1 MNINLKEFITDD
13 VNIIELFL
21 CKDSDKDTSV
31 IDVNITSDFESIIE
45 KKYKKYKEERYK
57 SYHHKDKV
65 YTYELSSDN
74 QYVSSK
80 ITMKSEI
87 IKNIN
92 NNTNNTNAKPNIFIL
107 SSKIDK
113 FPQYIFP
120 CTNDIDNISTYLI
133 KEFKINNRISLM
145 LRYDYLNG
153 KEDVVSKSFYI
164 EYRHSPNVEIDKIN
178 EYVNNLVAAHVAHV
192 AHI

>member
-1 MNINLKEFITDD
+1 MNINLTEFITDD
-13 VNIIELFL
+13 VNIIEIFL
-21 CKDSDKDTSV
+21 CKCKDSNSDADTNV
-31 IDVNITSDFESIIE
+31 IDVNITSDFESFIE

-80 ITMKSEI
+80 ITMKSEM
-87 IKNIN
+87 IKN
-92 NNTNNTNAKPNIFIL
+92 NNTNIFIL

-133 KEFKINNRISLM
+133 KEYKINNRISLM

-153 KEDVVSKSFYI
+153 CEDKVVSKSFNI
-164 EYRHSPNVEIDKIN
+164 EYKHSPNVEIDKIN
-178 EYVNNLVAAHVAHV
+178 EYVNNLVATQVSHVAYV
-192 AHI
+192 GYT

>member
-1 MNINLKEFITDD
+1 MNINLTEFITDD
-13 VNIIELFL
+13 VNIIEIFL
-21 CKDSDKDTSV
+21 CNDSKDNDSDASISV
-31 IDVNITSDFESIIE
+31 IDVNITSDFESFIE

-80 ITMKSEI
+80 ITMKSEL
-87 IKNIN
+87 IKNN
-92 NNTNNTNAKPNIFIL
+92 NANAKSNLFIL

-120 CTNDIDNISTYLI
+120 CTNDIDNITMYLI

-153 KEDVVSKSFYI
+153 CEDKVVSKSFNI
-164 EYRHSPNVEIDKIN
+164 EYRHSLNVEIDKIN
-178 EYVNNLVAAHVAHV
+178 EYVNNLIAAHVAY
-192 AHI
+192 A

>member
-1 MNINLKEFITDD
+1 MNINLTEFITDD
-13 VNIIELFL
+13 VNIIEIFL
-21 CKDSDKDTSV
+21 CNDSKDNDSDENRSE
-31 IDVNITSDFESIIE
+31 IDVNITSDFESFIE

-80 ITMKSEI
+80 ITMKSEL
-87 IKNIN
+87 IKNN
-92 NNTNNTNAKPNIFIL
+92 NANAKSNLFIL

-120 CTNDIDNISTYLI
+120 CTNDIDNITMYLI

-153 KEDVVSKSFYI
+153 CEDKVVSKSFNI

-178 EYVNNLVAAHVAHV
+178 EYVNNLVAAHVAY
-192 AHI
+192 A

>member
-1 MNINLKEFITDD
+1 MSVVTTRINLRDFITDD
-13 VNIIELFL
+13 VNMVEIYFCNANNHGTGTE
-21 CKDSDKDTSV
+21 
-31 IDVNITSDFESIIE
+31 IDVHITSDIESLIE
-45 KKYKKYKEERYK
+45 KKYKKYKEEKYK

-65 YTYELSSDN
+65 YTYELSNDN

-80 ITMKSEI
+80 ITTHSKHIKS
-87 IKNIN
+87 
-92 NNTNNTNAKPNIFIL
+92 PNIFVL

-120 CTNDIDNISTYLI
+120 CTNDIDNISTYTI

-145 LRYDYLNG
+145 IRDDTSA
-153 KEDVVSKSFYI
+153 KAFYI

-178 EYVNNLVAAHVAHV
+178 EYINHLIGTYGVV
-192 AHI
+192 